1 MQARLS
7 APGYFEQKRPK
18 VNGNGVHEEGERG
31 LAVVVVGHRDF
42 ISHSVQPVMAGN
54 YLFCGIHFVDRFSKA
69 GFEPAQH
76 QMVGVEDTLS
86 LKAVQ

>member
-7 APGYFEQKRPK
+7 ALGYFEQKRPK
-18 VNGNGVHEEGERG
+18 VNGNGVHQEGERS
-31 LAVVVVGHRDF
+31 LAFAVVGHRDF

-54 YLFCGIHFVDRFSKA
+54 CLFCGIHFVDRFSEA
-69 GFEPAQH
+69 GFEPAQQ